1 FIQLNPLWRMSEP
14 AASTAPSAPALDQLD
29 D

>member
-1 FIQLNPLWRMSEP
+1 QWRKAEP